1 MHEKKG
7 RHLSQ
12 NTLADH
18 TAAAMTTGFAAGD
31 FDPLDV
37 HAAVVDRMDDFEPII
52 NALHHRDD
60 ERSRGAAE
68 ASATRWREGKSLGPL
83 DGVPVTIK
91 ENVARKGVPMPS
103 GHAWVEVPVSTHD
116 SPITERL
123 EEAGA
128 IILGSTTMPDW
139 GMLSS
144 GVSSLHGVTRSPLD
158 PNLTTGG
165 SSAGAGAAA
174 AAGYGPI
181 HIGSDI
187 GGSIR
192 LPCTWLGLAGLK
204 PSFGRV
210 PLDAPYMGRCAG
222 PLARR
227 MADVKIAMDV
237 ISGTDDRDYSRLP
250 RFAADDRA
258 TLSDSAS
265 DAAFDPRGLRIGV
278 QLDAGCGEPVE
289 PEIAATI
296 AEAAERFAAAGAQV
310 ETVDPFIDDDLLA
323 DMDLFWRVRSWSDLR
338 ALPVEEQA
346 LILPYIQQWAQ
357 GGADVTGVKL
367 MDCYH
372 SVQEIRRRSVAAT
385 GSFDLVISPVSPNA
399 AFPADQPMPYPKVN
413 EPMGHIGFTMPYNMS
428 EQPAATVLAGYMK
441 DGRTIGAQISG
452 RRFADEL
459 VMAAGTWFE
468 QAADI
473 PLPERTSPN

>member
-1 MHEKKG
+1 M
-7 RHLSQ
+7 SQ

-18 TAAAMTTGFAAGD
+18 TADAMTSGYTSGD
-31 FDPLDV
+31 FTPFEVL
-37 HAAVVDRMDDFEPII
+37 AAVVERMNECEPVI

-60 ERSRGAAE
+60 ERSRAAAE
-68 ASATRWREGKSLGPL
+68 ASAQRWREGRSLGAL

-91 ENVARKGVPMPS
+91 ENVARKGVSMPG
-103 GHAWVEVPVSTHD
+103 GHAWAKVPVSTHD
-116 SPITERL
+116 APITQRL

-128 IILGSTTMPDW
+128 LILGSTTMPDW

-144 GVSSLHGVTRSPLD
+144 GVSSLHGITRSPLD
-158 PNLTTGG
+158 PSLTTGG

-222 PLARR
+222 PLART
-227 MADVKIAMDV
+227 MPDVKAAMDI
-237 ISGTDDRDYSRLP
+237 ISAPDDRDYSRLP
-250 RFAADDRA
+250 QPAFETPSRPG
-258 TLSDSAS
+258 
-265 DAAFDPRGLRIGV
+265 FDPKGLKIGL
-278 QLDAGCGEPVE
+278 QLDAGCGEPVN
-289 PEIAATI
+289 PEIASTI
-296 AEAAERFAAAGAQV
+296 AEAAECFARAGAV
-310 ETVDPFIDDDLLA
+310 VDTVDPFIDDGLLR

-357 GGADVTGVKL
+357 GGADVTGLRL
-367 MDCYH
+367 MECYH

-385 GSFDLVISPVSPNA
+385 AAYDLVISPVSPDA
-399 AFPADQPMPYPKVN
+399 AFPAEQPMPYPRVH

-428 EQPAATVLAGYMK
+428 EQPAGTVLAGYTN

-459 VMAAGTWFE
+459 VMAAGSWFE
-468 QAADI
+468 QAADV
-473 PLPERTSPN
+473 PAPVRAAMN

>member
-1 MHEKKG
+1 M
-7 RHLSQ
+7 SQ

-18 TAAAMTTGFAAGD
+18 TADTMTSGYASGD
-31 FDPLDV
+31 FDPLEV
-37 HAAVVDRMDDFEPII
+37 LAAVVERMNEYEPVI

-60 ERSRGAAE
+60 ERSRRAAE
-68 ASATRWREGKSLGPL
+68 ASFGRWREGRALSPL

-91 ENVARKGVPMPS
+91 ENIARRGVPMPS

-116 SPITERL
+116 APITERL

-128 IILGSTTMPDW
+128 VIVGSTTMPDW

-144 GVSSLHGVTRSPLD
+144 GVSSLHGITRSPLD
-158 PNLTTGG
+158 PSLTTGG

-210 PLDAPYMGRCAG
+210 PLDVPYMGRCAG
-222 PLARR
+222 PLARTT
-227 MADVKIAMDV
+227 ADVQAAMGI
-237 ISGTDDRDYSRLP
+237 ISAPDDRDYSRLP
-250 RFAADDRA
+250 RSAADGPPDC
-258 TLSDSAS
+258 SD
-265 DAAFDPRGLRIGV
+265 FDPKGLRIGL
-278 QLDAGCGEPVE
+278 QLDAGCGEPVD
-289 PEIAATI
+289 PEVAATI
-296 AEAAERFAAAGAQV
+296 AEAADRFARAGAEV
-310 ETVDPFIDDDLLA
+310 DTVAPFIDDGLLT
-323 DMDLFWRVRSWSDLR
+323 DVDLFWRVRSWSDLR

-357 GGADVTGVKL
+357 GGADVSGLRL
-367 MDCYH
+367 MECYH
-372 SVQEIRRRSVAAT
+372 SVQEIRRRSVAAMD
-385 GSFDLVISPVSPNA
+385 GYDLVISPVSPEA
-399 AFPADQPMPYPKVN
+399 AYPAEQPMPYPKVH

-428 EQPAATVLAGYMK
+428 EQPAGTVLAGYTK

-459 VMAAGTWFE
+459 VMAAGSWFE
-468 QAADI
+468 QIADV
-473 PLPERTSPN
+473 PAPVRTSMG

>member
-1 MHEKKG
+1 MSHT
-7 RHLSQ
+7 
-12 NTLADH
+12 TLADH
-18 TAAAMTTGFAAGD
+18 SADAMTGGYASGD
-31 FDPLDV
+31 IDPLEV
-37 HAAVVDRMDDFEPII
+37 LTAVRERMDECEPVI

-60 ERSRGAAE
+60 DRSHAAAN
-68 ASATRWREGKSLGPL
+68 ASAVRWREGRSLGPL

-91 ENVARKGVPMPS
+91 ENVARRGVPMPS
-103 GHAWVEVPVSTHD
+103 GHAWATVPVSTHD
-116 SPITERL
+116 APITQRL

-128 IILGSTTMPDW
+128 VIVGSTTMPDW

-144 GVSSLHGVTRSPLD
+144 GVSSLHGFTRSPLD

-222 PLARR
+222 PLART
-227 MADVKIAMDV
+227 MADVKAAMDI
-237 ISGTDDRDYSRLP
+237 ISAPDDRDYSSLP
-250 RFAADDRA
+250 PSDGESPDRP
-258 TLSDSAS
+258 D
-265 DAAFDPRGLRIGV
+265 FDPKGLKIGL
-278 QLDAGCGEPVE
+278 QLDAGCGEPVN
-289 PEIAATI
+289 PEIASAI
-296 AEAAERFAAAGAQV
+296 AEAADRFARAGALV
-310 ETVDPFIDDDLLA
+310 DTVDPFIDDGLLR
-323 DMDLFWRVRSWSDLR
+323 DMDLFWRVRSWGDLR
-338 ALPVEEQA
+338 ALPVEEQS

-357 GGADVTGVKL
+357 GGADVTGLRL
-367 MDCYH
+367 MECYH

-385 GSFDLVISPVSPNA
+385 GAYDLVISPVSPDA
-399 AFPADQPMPYPKVN
+399 AFPAEQPMPYPKVH

-428 EQPAATVLAGYMK
+428 EQPAGTVLAGYTK

-459 VMAAGTWFE
+459 VMAAGSWFE
-468 QAADI
+468 QAAGVAA
-473 PLPERTSPN
+473 PVRATMS

>member
-1 MHEKKG
+1 MSHT
-7 RHLSQ
+7 
-12 NTLADH
+12 TLADQ
-18 TAAAMTTGFAAGD
+18 TSGAMTSGYASGE
-31 FDPLDV
+31 FDPLKV
-37 HAAVVDRMDDFEPII
+37 LSAVVDRMDESEPVI

-60 ERSRGAAE
+60 ERSRAAAE
-68 ASATRWREGKSLGPL
+68 ASAVRWREGRSLSPL

-91 ENVARKGVPMPS
+91 ENIARRGVPMPS
-103 GHAWVEVPVSTHD
+103 GHAWAQVPVSTHD
-116 SPITERL
+116 APITQRL

-128 IILGSTTMPDW
+128 VIVGSTTMPDW

-144 GVSSLHGVTRSPLD
+144 GVSSLHGITRSPLD
-158 PNLTTGG
+158 PSLTTGG
-165 SSAGAGAAA
+165 SSAGGGAAA

-222 PLARR
+222 PLART
-227 MADVKIAMDV
+227 MDDVKVAMGI
-237 ISGTDDRDYSRLP
+237 ISAPDDRDYSRLP
-250 RFAADDRA
+250 QPTDE
-258 TLSDSAS
+258 TLVSSE
-265 DAAFDPRGLRIGV
+265 FDPKGLKIGL
-278 QLDAGCGEPVE
+278 QLDAGCGEPVNSE
-289 PEIAATI
+289 VASTI
-296 AEAAERFAAAGAQV
+296 AEAADRFARAGAV
-310 ETVDPFIDDDLLA
+310 VDTVAPFIDDGLLA

-338 ALPVEEQA
+338 ALPVAEQA

-357 GGADVTGVKL
+357 GGADVTGLRL

-385 GSFDLVISPVSPNA
+385 AAYDLVISPVSPDA
-399 AFPADQPMPYPKVN
+399 AFPAEQPMPYPKVH

-428 EQPAATVLAGYMK
+428 EQPAGTVLAGYMN

-459 VMAAGTWFE
+459 VMAAGAWFE
-468 QAADI
+468 AAAGV
-473 PLPERTSPN
+473 PRPVRATLS